1 MSWFK
6 PKHQEVKLH
15 RPGATVARAGRY
27 LMVDMRVSTKS
38 KRDRQIARDV
48 AEAILAEVGE
58 NEATHRY
65 HSQTPVLGANGS
77 E

>member
-1 MSWFK
+1 MNWLK

-15 RPGATVARAGRY
+15 RPGATVALASGRY
-27 LMVDMRVSTKS
+27 LMIDARLSMKS

-48 AEAILAEVGE
+48 AESILAEVGLTD
-58 NEATHRY
+58 AAV
-65 HSQTPVLGANGS
+65 TPRPS